1 MPEMHLRQ
9 PGFTYSSCGPRTKK
23 KTRIQK
29 LKKKNPNTSGLIK
42 KTNQNTKITEIK
54 NKVSSVTELVTTAVF
69 NKKRQRN

>member
-29 LKKKNPNTSGLIK
+29 LKKKPLILVGWSK
-42 KTNQNTKITEIK
+42 KLIRTQKLQRLKIK
-54 NKVSSVTELVTTAVF
+54 YPVLLS
-69 NKKRQRN
+69 